1 MNSSPKKLMNTLPKP
16 HTCRTQKAQVAR
28 HDYLEVSRRVI
39 GEPDID
45 YTELYQRFIVNEW
58 AAIKLDDA
66 VALAALKLGKPAV
79 SVAITL
85 LQGPFI
91 QYQVYEKSVII
102 LAMTRYAKCTVRD
115 AFIQFQ
121 TTTTTTTKI
130 FTTTET
136 E

>member
-1 MNSSPKKLMNTLPKP
+1 MNTLPKP

-45 YTELYQRFIVNEW
+45 YLQLYQRFIINEW

-66 VALAALKLGKPAV
+66 VALTALKLGNPAV
-79 SVAITL
+79 NVAITL

-91 QYQVYEKSVII
+91 QYQIYEKGVIT
-102 LAMTRYAKCTVRD
+102 LAMVRYAKYTVRD
-115 AFIQFQ
+115 AFKQFKQ
-121 TTTTTTTKI
+121 QQPRYLPQQKQSAAAVTS
-130 FTTTET
+130 
-136 E
+136 